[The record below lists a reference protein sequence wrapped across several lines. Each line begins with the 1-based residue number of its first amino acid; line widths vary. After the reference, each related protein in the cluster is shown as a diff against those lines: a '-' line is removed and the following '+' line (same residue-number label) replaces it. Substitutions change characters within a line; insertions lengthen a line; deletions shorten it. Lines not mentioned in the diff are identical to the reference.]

1 MSVNDSSDVFPFM
14 DVSELEKN
22 MEESLT
28 KIRSTI
34 SKANPLIT
42 LIQLH
47 GHKFLNHLG
56 NIEASVHGAML
67 NPMKTNCWTYTKSYS
82 D

>member
-1 MSVNDSSDVFPFM
+1 MSVNDSIDMLPFM
-14 DVSELEKN
+14 DITKLEKN
-22 MEESLT
+22 IAESLT

-47 GHKFLNHLG
+47 GHKFFNHFG
-56 NIEASVHGAML
+56 DIEASVHGNVKPL
-67 NPMKTNCWTYTKSYS
+67 
-82 D
+82 